1 MTEMLVIHGLLTVVV
16 LAFGALIGYAV
27 ARVKH
32 EEQAA
37 NTTHTVG
44 VPHAYMI
51 VSKRLDGTVTRWL
64 VLTEAGRKAGMPIR
78 QGGTDGTDGSD
89 NEGGEGTR

>member
-51 VSKRLDGTVTRWL
+51 VSKRLDGAAPSRWAARGG
-64 VLTEAGRKAGMPIR
+64 V
-78 QGGTDGTDGSD
+78 GGT
-89 NEGGEGTR
+89 R